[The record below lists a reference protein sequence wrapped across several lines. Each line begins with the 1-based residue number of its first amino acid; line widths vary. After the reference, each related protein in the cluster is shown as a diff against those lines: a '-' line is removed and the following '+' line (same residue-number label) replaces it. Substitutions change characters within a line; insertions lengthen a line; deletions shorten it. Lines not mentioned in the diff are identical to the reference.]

1 MNAGQIILYLLI
13 AVVVFQLLRKVFLF
27 KSIKHYSPVKLFRK
41 LKDSKAVILLDVR
54 TARERK
60 AQSIKNSIHIPLAE
74 INSRVVE
81 LKKYQNQEI
90 VCYCRSGNRSLS
102 AASKLKKNGFNAANL
117 RGGILQ
123 WNSTGLK

>member
-27 KSIKHYSPVKLFRK
+27 KSIKHYSPVELFRK

-60 AQSIKNSIHIPLAE
+60 AQAIKNSIHIPLAE

>member
-27 KSIKHYSPVKLFRK
+27 KSIKHYSPVELFRK